1 MNQFKNKIK
10 ILIRNIK
17 TFCKFFIN
25 NEIPKKSIYSSKV
38 KIKTLKDLNEKSD
51 RPKLILSS
59 NYHRVLNS
67 RFKEFSEMFSIL
79 QGFDILFFN
88 HKDRDKYMK
97 RHWEYH
103 PIYDV
108 YKKSA
113 FHQMKSDIFR
123 YCFLYQNGGY
133 WLDFKS
139 SVFFDINNLMNES
152 QETLLVCSS
161 EKIDVSSDFLSE
173 NKLLDITKESYI
185 NNWVLGSKKNSKFL
199 KELIENISIDYL
211 QYIDKEYEYPKK
223 AILELTGPFK
233 LTKLFYQYLNKEN
246 NRLKEFSI
254 IHESEFKLVYVS
266 DHGRDFKIMDN
277 VFRKHYSNIK
287 NKKILSI

>member
-1 MNQFKNKIK
+1 MNLFKNKIK

-17 TFCKFFIN
+17 TFYKFFIK
-25 NEIPKKSIYSSKV
+25 NEIPKKSIHSSKV
-38 KIKTLKDLNEKSD
+38 KIKTLKDLNIKSD

-59 NYHRVLNS
+59 NYYKVLNS
-67 RFKEFSEMFSIL
+67 RFKEFSEIFSIL
-79 QGFDILFFN
+79 KGFDILFFD
-88 HKDRDKYMK
+88 HKDRDEYMK
-97 RHWEYH
+97 LNWESH
-103 PIYDV
+103 PIYEA
-108 YKKSA
+108 YKMSV

-139 SVFFDINNLMNES
+139 SIFFDINNLMNEN

-161 EKIDVSSDFLSE
+161 EKIDVSYDFFSE
-173 NKLLDITKESYI
+173 NELLEITNESYI

-211 QYIDKEYEYPKK
+211 NYIDIEYEYPKK

-233 LTKLFYQYLNKEN
+233 LTQLFYQYLNKEN

-254 IHESEFKLVYVS
+254 VHESEYRFVYAS
-266 DHGRDFKIMDN
+266 DYGRDFKLMDN
-277 VFRKHYSNIK
+277 IFRKHYSNIK